1 MFLENTTLVD
11 HSHFGGIDHPE
22 VSLPSLNLA
31 GTTDTYLVITSR
43 SKWVWDPD
51 YLNLAG
57 TTVKLIIWT
66 GGQKRL
72 SYTYTLGNLGMDNH
86 DMISK
91 EMFTCL

>member
-1 MFLENTTLVD
+1 MRELIT
-11 HSHFGGIDHPE
+11 PE
-22 VSLPSLNLA
+22 VSLHNMNLA
-31 GTTDTYLVITSR
+31 GTTDMHLFITSR
-43 SKWVWDPD
+43 SIWVMDPD

-72 SYTYTLGNLGMDNH
+72 SYTYTLGNLGIDNH

-91 EMFTCL
+91 EMCTCL

>member
-1 MFLENTTLVD
+1 MMIMEGLSIVVRIMCLLRGVFC
-11 HSHFGGIDHPE
+11 P
-22 VSLPSLNLA
+22 
-31 GTTDTYLVITSR
+31 TYFKSN
-43 SKWVWDPD
+43 WVRDPD

-72 SYTYTLGNLGMDNH
+72 SYTYTLGNLGIDNH

-91 EMFTCL
+91 EMCTCL